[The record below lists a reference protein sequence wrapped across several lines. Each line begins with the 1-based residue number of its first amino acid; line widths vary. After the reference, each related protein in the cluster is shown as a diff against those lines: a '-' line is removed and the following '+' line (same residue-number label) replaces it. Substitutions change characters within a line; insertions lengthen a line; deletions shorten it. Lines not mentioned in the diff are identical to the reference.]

1 MGDEFWWFAGQLT
14 FIVCNQ
20 VMHQMTQ
27 KIPAKELTG
36 KVIPVK
42 KLHPSE
48 AIEPKYFIIFQI
60 NDHCQH

>member
-1 MGDEFWWFAGQLT
+1 
-14 FIVCNQ
+14 
-20 VMHQMTQ
+20 MHQMTQ

-48 AIEPKYFIIFQI
+48 AIESKYFIIFQI